1 MSSKSS
7 VGAIVNVAA
16 GACKRDPSLLRR
28 LQQILP
34 DGHLQATQKLEDLPP
49 AIEALRVRNIETL
62 AIVGGDGSIGGTL
75 TALIRHWPIDR
86 LPRIGAIRGGTV
98 NTIAGSLG
106 AKARPEVA
114 LQQLA
119 AEQVEPSRPRPIL
132 QVTAGRSEPQYGMIF
147 ANGAAARWL
156 AAYYSGKTGA
166 AAAAR
171 LVVRTLVSI
180 PVGSALSRQ
189 IFQPFKASMNIDE
202 QDVQEET
209 TLVACSAV
217 RHLGLGFAPFETAG
231 DHPDRFHCIW
241 CTGPPTRLLRE
252 MPRFAMGRFQDSA
265 ALQHRAP
272 QSVRLSLSSAE
283 PYTIDAELFEA
294 ESEIRVD
301 AGPMLS
307 FLAP

>member
-7 VGAIVNVAA
+7 VGAIVNVGA

-28 LQQILP
+28 LQDALP
-34 DGHLQATQKLEDLPP
+34 DGHLQATQKLEDLPL
-49 AIEALRVRNIETL
+49 ALDALRARNIETL
-62 AIVGGDGSIGGTL
+62 AIVGGDGSISGTL
-75 TALIRHWPIDR
+75 TALVRHWPIDR

-106 AKARPEVA
+106 AKAKPEVA

-119 AEQVEPSRPRPIL
+119 AGQVESSRPRPIL
-132 QVTAGRSEPQYGMIF
+132 QVTAGRSEPRYGMIF

-156 AAYYSGKTGA
+156 TAYYSGKTGA

-171 LVVRTLVSI
+171 LVLRTLVSI
-180 PVGSALSRQ
+180 PVTGALSRQ

-202 QDVQEET
+202 QVVQEET

-231 DHPDRFHCIW
+231 DHPDRFHCTW
-241 CTGPPTRLLRE
+241 CTGPPTRLLKE

-272 QSVRLSLSSAE
+272 HSVQLSLSSAE

-301 AGPMLS
+301 AGPKLS